1 MQKRKAGGRGRETER
16 IAASL
21 LAWYDRER
29 RDLPWRAA
37 PGETPDP
44 YRVWLSEIML
54 QQTTVKAVLPR
65 YVAFLRQW
73 PDVKALASAELGQV
87 LAAWA
92 GLGYYARA
100 RNLHLCARAVMAEH
114 GGRFPKSAA
123 ELRKLP
129 GIGDYTAA
137 AIAAIAFGQRA
148 TPVDGNIERV
158 IARLFAVTTPL
169 PEAKAE
175 IRALAE
181 TLTPAKRPG
190 DFAQA
195 MMDLGATLCTPRR
208 PACGLC
214 PLRPDCRGFAEGL
227 AEALP
232 YREEKRER
240 PTRHGAAFVAI
251 RSDGAV
257 LLRKRP
263 LKGLL
268 GGMLETPSSPW
279 EEARLNGKLVHDYA
293 PLTAKWRKLSGLVE
307 HTFTHFHLELSV
319 YCAEVA
325 LGAKPKRAA
334 KPELCGFVARRDL
347 ERAALPSLM
356 RKVLNHAFDAEAPK
370 AGAGRQ
376 AGIQQSRHGVRHS
389 GASGISSFRRKPESR
404 GS

>member
-1 MQKRKAGGRGRETER
+1 MQKRKAGER
-16 IAASL
+16 PKKQDIAAAL
-21 LAWYDRER
+21 LAWYARER
-29 RDLPWRAA
+29 RTLPWRAA

-65 YVAFLRQW
+65 YAAFLHQW
-73 PDVKALASAELGQV
+73 PDVKALATAELGQV

-100 RNLHLCARAVMAEH
+100 RNLHACARAVVEQH

-137 AIAAIAFGQRA
+137 AIAAIAFGERA

-158 IARLFAVTTPL
+158 VARLFAVTTPL

-181 TLTPAKRPG
+181 TLTPAQRPG
-190 DFAQA
+190 DLAQA
-195 MMDLGATLCTPRR
+195 MMDLGATICTPRR
-208 PACGLC
+208 PACALC
-214 PLRPDCRGFAEGL
+214 PLRPECRGFAEGV

-240 PTRHGAAFVAI
+240 PTRRAVTFVAL
-251 RSDGAV
+251 RPDGAV

-279 EEARLNGKLVHDYA
+279 EEARPNGKLLGQYA
-293 PLTAKWRKLSGLVE
+293 PLKAKWRKLPGLVQ
-307 HTFTHFHLELSV
+307 HSFTHFHLELTV
-319 YCAEVA
+319 YRADI
-325 LGAKPKRAA
+325 GSDAKPKRAA
-334 KPELCGFVARRDL
+334 APELCGFVARGDL
-347 ERAALPSLM
+347 ARAALPSVM
-356 RKVLNHAFDAEAPK
+356 RKVLSHAFAAEAR
-370 AGAGRQ
+370 AGKGTNFRGQ
-376 AGIQQSRHGVRHS
+376 ASPAQPR
-389 GASGISSFRRKPESR
+389 ARRRSA
-404 GS
+404 